1 MGYSLIMTIIPNTI
15 SWQIQLFYIAHLAFA
30 FLLGAIIGWERERA
44 GKEAGIRTFG
54 CISMGS
60 CAFSILSPLLGFADN
75 SRIAAQIVLGIGFLG
90 SGLFVR
96 NGDKATGLT
105 TAAGLWVSAA
115 VGMSVGFSLYILAA
129 GLSILTALSLHLP
142 SIKAWNRVSKKQ
154 KRHLKAAIKKK
165 AEN

>member
-1 MGYSLIMTIIPNTI
+1 VL
-15 SWQIQLFYIAHLAFA
+15 A

-60 CAFSILSPLLGFADN
+60 AAFSILSPVLGFADN

-96 NGDKATGLT
+96 TGDTPSGLT
-105 TAAGLWVSAA
+105 TAASLWVSAA
-115 VGMSVGFSLYILAA
+115 VGMAVGFSLHLLAF
-129 GLSILTALSLHLP
+129 GLAILTALSLHLP
-142 SIKAWNRVSKKQ
+142 SVNVWMRVSRKT
-154 KRHLKAAIKKK
+154 KRRAKAALKSNNKPNNNKPNNKK
-165 AEN
+165 